1 MATIPE
7 LLDGHITLE
16 VECLDRLYL
25 NGYIGKL
32 ATSGGLVGFMRGQ
45 LEKPIPSPV
54 VLGQISEHFRQ
65 AVKTQSERDKIP
77 IYQFQHKERKDDIAN
92 QFRRERQVRDGIV
105 FIGVAQEKAQ
115 AFHGKKVNGQF
126 EFHRD
131 QTVYVNHYYF
141 YIDDEEFGPLFL
153 KVCSYAPWSTKLCLN
168 GHEWAKRQLE
178 KRKIAYEA
186 LDNGFLSCAA
196 PEQLQQ
202 ICDSLGPRDIDR
214 VFRKWLKRIPLPL
227 RPQDREA
234 GYDWDLSIWQME
246 VSLTQIFDRPLRGR
260 EFFEEIIRDNLDL
273 GRPDRVQLIFDRVVT
288 KKTPGEFRTRVIQ
301 NGVHPS
307 LHIEYKNFD
316 LKQYFKEG
324 RGCRT
329 EGTFRNPNDFG
340 VNKGLSNLPY
350 LQQIGRQ
357 INRRLL
363 EVERVSHN
371 SGLSGDSIQ
380 RVVQPAV
387 TEDGKK
393 VPGLKFGQPR
403 VMALLLALTMFH
415 HLIDGFRNHDL
426 RQQVADLL
434 GVALT
439 AYTPAQMT
447 YDLRRLRL
455 KGLIYRPPKTNR
467 YFVTPY
473 GWKVARLFSLLE
485 SRVFRPAMAMFTAN
499 DAVLPFPLRQSLDR
513 VDADLDLLIYDAFPS
528 LEKSAE
534 NLTLSERTHLH

>member
-1 MATIPE
+1 M
-7 LLDGHITLE
+7 
-16 VECLDRLYL
+16 
-25 NGYIGKL
+25 
-32 ATSGGLVGFMRGQ
+32 
-45 LEKPIPSPV
+45 
-54 VLGQISEHFRQ
+54 
-65 AVKTQSERDKIP
+65 
-77 IYQFQHKERKDDIAN
+77 
-92 QFRRERQVRDGIV
+92 
-105 FIGVAQEKAQ
+105 
-115 AFHGKKVNGQF
+115 
-126 EFHRD
+126 
-131 QTVYVNHYYF
+131 
-141 YIDDEEFGPLFL
+141 
-153 KVCSYAPWSTKLCLN
+153 
-168 GHEWAKRQLE
+168 
-178 KRKIAYEA
+178 
-186 LDNGFLSCAA
+186 DNGFLSCAA
-196 PEQLQQ
+196 PEPLPQ

-214 VFRKWLKRIPLPL
+214 VFRQWWKGIPLPL

-473 GWKVARLFSLLE
+473 GWKVARLFSRLE